1 MSTPLSTTCRAVR
14 RRAAI
19 PNPYFYG
26 EWYLRQYPD
35 AAASGL
41 NPLIHYVESGEREG
55 YQTNPVGTVP
65 RRPIDVALGAAR
77 LKAAGRDDVRSVQFL
92 LDSRWRDLEP
102 LEVYRAT
109 GRGRVNVVT
118 DSVGA
123 DSLFGGVATAL
134 ILATLWAAE
143 QDRGLRIITR
153 ASPPDATGYARLQ
166 ALHGLELPGNPEF
179 VLHGPGAPDALD
191 VRADDVFLTT
201 SWWSTAATLSSIP
214 PERICYLLQEDERM
228 FYAAG
233 DQAVRAGAIMSD
245 PRLLVL
251 VNSEG
256 LYDHLVANGCPNLS
270 ERGMAFEA
278 SFELFSRRPHRPN
291 PPEARQLFFYSRPNN
306 PRNLFYLGLEVLEE
320 ALRSGHP

>member
-1 MSTPLSTTCRAVR
+1 M
-14 RRAAI
+14 
-19 PNPYFYG
+19 
-26 EWYLRQYPD
+26 
-35 AAASGL
+35 
-41 NPLIHYVESGEREG
+41 
-55 YQTNPVGTVP
+55 
-65 RRPIDVALGAAR
+65 
-77 LKAAGRDDVRSVQFL
+77 
-92 LDSRWRDLEP
+92 
-102 LEVYRAT
+102 
-109 GRGRVNVVT
+109 VT

-143 QDRGLRIITR
+143 QGRGLRIITR

-179 VLHGPGAPDALD
+179 VLHGPGATDALD

-201 SWWSTAATLSSIP
+201 SWWSTAATLPSIP

-233 DQAVRAGAIMSD
+233 DEALRAGAVMSD

-256 LYDHLVANGCPNLS
+256 LFDHLVATGCPNLT
-270 ERGMAFEA
+270 ERGHGLRSLLRALLPPTPPAQPSTMPGSCSSTHGPTTPAT
-278 SFELFSRRPHRPN
+278 SSTLGWRSSRRR
-291 PPEARQLFFYSRPNN
+291 
-306 PRNLFYLGLEVLEE
+306 
-320 ALRSGHP
+320 